1 MEAVPG
7 NSTTRPSDPS
17 AVPVRRS
24 VVVLEDISLKVVMW
38 SNNFRMMMARLAK
51 PGCTF
56 EHDQLDL
63 RSSTSTCRV
72 ACQSIVVAA
81 LPRLRG

>member
-24 VVVLEDISLKVVMW
+24 VVSLADISLKVVTW

-63 RSSTSTCRV
+63 MIIG
-72 ACQSIVVAA
+72 IVMPHC
-81 LPRLRG
+81 LPEHRGGGIAWLRG